1 MIGPNKGSDEN
12 LRWAFGKSE
21 RSIETSNKSGL
32 TAGRRPFRCYRL
44 NVKLETDEALI
55 YRASARQLHISGNFT
70 LIDNQKCRFGI
81 DTKSPQQG
89 VVHLGGVQGIQH
101 VQI

>member
-12 LRWAFGKSE
+12 LWWAFGKRE

-44 NVKLETDEALI
+44 NVELETGEVLI
-55 YRASARQLHISGNFT
+55 FQASARQLHISGNFT
-70 LIDNQKCRFGI
+70 LVNNQECRFRVN
-81 DTKSPQQG
+81 PELANQ
-89 VVHLGGVQGIQH
+89 
-101 VQI
+101 